1 MWKRLSAFFV
11 VCLMACSLLSAVSFW
26 QKSSKQELAPAPAVE
41 PPAIEETAAESP
53 MVEAEPVVEG
63 PSQDQQHLEELE
75 SALDAMSK
83 KLESLQTEVDNTKV
97 ITNGKKSEL
106 DSLVGAIASDVEI
119 VLADLEE
126 KDAIIAELA
135 EANAAQ
141 ADQLAYIQGRYDKEI
156 SSKFYAKIGGAFGFK
171 EKKVQLGLVGDM
183 GVRIGKGLVIGTG
196 VQYMGVTLDD
206 GLKCDWDIDNLTVN
220 MTVGWEW

>member
-41 PPAIEETAAESP
+41 PAIVETAAELAP
-53 MVEAEPVVEG
+53 VAEPAAVE

-83 KLESLQTEVDNTKV
+83 KLESLQSEVDNTKV
-97 ITNGKKSEL
+97 MTSSKKSDL
-106 DSLVGAIASDVEI
+106 DTLVGAIASDVEI

-141 ADQLAYIQGRYDKEI
+141 ADQIAYIQGRYDKEV

-183 GVRIGKGLVIGTG
+183 GVRIGQGLVIGTG
-196 VQYMGVTLDD
+196 VQYMGFSLND
-206 GLKCDWDIDNLTVN
+206 GIKCDWSLDNLTVN